1 MPPRITRLKWPRL
14 FPPHEPL
21 PFLYPRWFSVES
33 AAVEVERATIPGDV
47 PATRQRDVEGQ
58 KELGNVQTEDTKSDG
73 KSQGEG
79 FVRRVPGSVKR
90 APEIRRLKETKRR
103 ELREKTFYAHDWRTP
118 LALIRKHTLEDARH
132 HVKQLARLEM
142 PQGMRGFYPGN
153 ISQLFL
159 DVYLHTGCHV
169 QISRSDGHEDNRFSA
184 LEISGTVLSIRLAK
198 GILDRAVQLESDKD
212 LNDKG
217 SMGSYTT
224 TATSIPMTKA
234 APRSVWSSRRTASK
248 ELSKVREPKIW
259 SIPNFAG
266 YVEDLVNSTTPPL
279 RHQKRS
285 ETPLSQPHIDLVTER
300 LTSLYVD
307 PKIIPCASM
316 HATVKILQ
324 YLTQHRKIPEVR
336 RILDLIDIR
345 SKATPILSLILANP
359 AIFNVLLHSA
369 SEALDLHSYNFL
381 LRMMTDRNVAP
392 DVTTWTT
399 LLYLIQKF
407 SPRNVKYVIN
417 TMRSRHLLDS
427 AASRIA
433 IANITAQRDAAEWL
447 ARGESIFDFIDH
459 YDELWEGK
467 EWLDTRAC
475 NQILTSLIESG
486 NLEDCL
492 HMVRMLGDRDRK
504 PNLVTTHIL
513 LGAAAQYRD
522 LAFSVRAL
530 EATITDL
537 TPDRDT
543 FDQFAL
549 VAWKCR
555 AYNTLRVVWRH
566 ACLTGNVSH
575 GFMKKMQ
582 KNFAEA
588 LPAESRKDVIVD
600 GSGVERVKTGG
611 KKGMS
616 RHLRFEALAAKVA
629 VGIDGTIPITSWKS
643 EPSPTEVSPD
653 YATSNITNTSTP
665 PPTSPTSP
673 ISPMD
678 PLTQETTETSPSPS
692 PIRPSKPPLSTILQ
706 SDLLAHQTYTAKHP
720 FLSSFRL
727 AVEKDLAWRQ
737 LGYDKTSTLDILLK
751 HGIVVKVEE
760 KARRKEE
767 GKWQ

>member
-21 PFLYPRWFSVES
+21 PFLHPRWFSVES
-33 AAVEVERATIPGDV
+33 AAVEVERATISGDV

-58 KELGNVQTEDTKSDG
+58 KELGNVQTEDTKSQSDG

-169 QISRSDGHEDNRFSA
+169 QISRSDGHEDDRFSA

-198 GILDRAVQLESDKD
+198 GILDQAVQLESDKG

-266 YVEDLVNSTTPPL
+266 YVEDLVNSATPPL
-279 RHQKRS
+279 RQQKRS

-300 LTSLYVD
+300 LTSLYAD
-307 PKIIPCASM
+307 PNIIPWASM
-316 HATVKILQ
+316 HATVKTLQ
-324 YLTQHRKIPEVR
+324 YLSQHRKIPEVR
-336 RILDLIDIR
+336 RILDLIDIH
-345 SKATPILSLILANP
+345 SKATPTLSLILANP

-392 DVTTWTT
+392 DVTTWTS

-427 AASRIA
+427 PASRIA
-433 IANITAQRDAAEWL
+433 TANITVQRDAAEWL

-459 YDELWEGK
+459 YDKLWEGK

-492 HMVRMLGDRDRK
+492 HVVRILGDRNRR

-537 TPDRDT
+537 TPNCDT
-543 FDQFAL
+543 FDKFAL

-582 KNFAEA
+582 KSLAEP
-588 LPAESRKDVIVD
+588 LPEESRKDVIVD

-616 RHLRFEALAAKVA
+616 RHQRFKALAAKVA

-643 EPSPTEVSPD
+643 EPTPSAEESSD
-653 YATSNITNTSTP
+653 FATSNTIGASMDTSTQQ
-665 PPTSPTSP
+665 
-673 ISPMD
+673 
-678 PLTQETTETSPSPS
+678 PLTATSTTTSAHTITETSQS
-692 PIRPSKPPLSTILQ
+692 PIQLSKFPLPTILQ
-706 SDLLAHQTYTAKHP
+706 SDLLAHQIYTAKHP

-727 AVEKDLAWRQ
+727 AVDKDLAWRQ

-760 KARRKEE
+760 KARRKA
-767 GKWQ
+767 GK

>member
-33 AAVEVERATIPGDV
+33 AAVEVERATISGD
-47 PATRQRDVEGQ
+47 ALASQQRDVEGQ
-58 KELGNVQTEDTKSDG
+58 KELGNVQTEDTKSQSDG
-73 KSQGEG
+73 KSQGES

-169 QISRSDGHEDNRFSA
+169 QISRSDGHEDDRFSA

-279 RHQKRS
+279 HQQKRS
-285 ETPLSQPHIDLVTER
+285 GTPLSQPHIDLVTER
-300 LTSLYVD
+300 LTSLYAD
-307 PKIIPCASM
+307 PKIILWASM
-316 HATVKILQ
+316 HATVKTLQ

-345 SKATPILSLILANP
+345 SKATPTLSLILANP

-392 DVTTWTT
+392 DVTTWTS

-417 TMRSRHLLDS
+417 IMRSRHLLDS
-427 AASRIA
+427 PASTIA

-459 YDELWEGK
+459 YDKLWEGE

-475 NQILTSLIESG
+475 NQILTSLIECG

-492 HMVRMLGDRDRK
+492 HVVRILGNRNRK

-530 EATITDL
+530 EAANTDL
-537 TPDRDT
+537 TSNRDT

-549 VAWKCR
+549 VAWNCR

-582 KNFAEA
+582 KSFAEA
-588 LPAESRKDVIVD
+588 LPEESRRDIIVD

-611 KKGMS
+611 KKGVS
-616 RHLRFEALAAKVA
+616 RHQRFKALAGKVA
-629 VGIDGTIPITSWKS
+629 VGIDGMIPITSSKS
-643 EPSPTEVSPD
+643 EPAAFAEESSD
-653 YATSNITNTSTP
+653 LASSATSIESATNTSIQPHSSSAAATSTQTT
-665 PPTSPTSP
+665 TSPP
-673 ISPMD
+673 H
-678 PLTQETTETSPSPS
+678 
-692 PIRPSKPPLSTILQ
+692 PSKLPLPAILQ
-706 SDLLAHQTYTAKHP
+706 ADLLAHQLYTP
-720 FLSSFRL
+720 QSSFLASFHL
-727 AVEKDLAWRQ
+727 AVAKDVAWKQ
-737 LGYDKTSTLDILLK
+737 VGYDKNPSLAVLLNNAITVEILAK
-751 HGIVVKVEE
+751 KT
-760 KARRKEE
+760 
-767 GKWQ
+767 